1 MATPNRRLNKRKPID
16 EKTMNEGNTSATVD
30 EQHFFL
36 GNWIGNSTRLLGG
49 GLING
54 SNPLHGSKTGDS
66 NGLRF

>member
-1 MATPNRRLNKRKPID
+1 
-16 EKTMNEGNTSATVD
+16 MNEGNTSATVD

-36 GNWIGNSTRLLGG
+36 GRWIGNLTRLLGG

-54 SNPLHGSKTGDS
+54 SNPVHESKTGDS